1 MNDAP
6 PPDSPNPHPP
16 RFTSYQKFAVAM
28 LAFLQ
33 FTIVLDFM
41 VLSPL
46 GAILM
51 PALAI
56 EPSKFGLVVSVYA
69 IAAAISGILAAG
81 FADRYDRKK
90 FLLFFYGGFLLG
102 TVFCGLA
109 PNYPAL
115 LAARIVTGLFGG
127 VVGAASFAI
136 VADVFPLAMRGRVM
150 GLIMT
155 AFGASQVLG
164 IPIGI
169 FLATISAGTRRSS

>member
-16 RFTSYQKFAVAM
+16 GFTSYQKFAVAM

-51 PALAI
+51 PTLAI
-56 EPSKFGLVVSVYA
+56 EPRQFGLVVSVYA
-69 IAAAISGILAAG
+69 IAAAISGVLAAG

-102 TVFCGLA
+102 TVLCGIA
-109 PNYPAL
+109 PTYPD
-115 LAARIVTGLFGG
+115 AAGGAGRHRSLWRRGGRGG
-127 VVGAASFAI
+127 VRHRGGRFPAEHAGPGHGPDHD
-136 VADVFPLAMRGRVM
+136 DVWREP
-150 GLIMT
+150 
-155 AFGASQVLG
+155 
-164 IPIGI
+164 
-169 FLATISAGTRRSS
+169 